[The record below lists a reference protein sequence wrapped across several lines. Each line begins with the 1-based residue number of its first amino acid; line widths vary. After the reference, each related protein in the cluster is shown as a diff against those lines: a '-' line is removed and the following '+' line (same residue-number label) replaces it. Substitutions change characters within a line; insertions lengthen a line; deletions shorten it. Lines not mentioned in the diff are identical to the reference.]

1 MKTQSSNRYIF
12 IDDFLA
18 GELRHWK
25 NQQAENEKL
34 AGDSYVYVY
43 CDTNNKII
51 QHSKGLGEVNAE
63 KILPVC
69 TRIDGRAVFKYLLT
83 NVFKAEGINAH
94 SFRHTHATMLI
105 ENGAI
110 PKGVSRRLGHSNT
123 AITQNLYTHNTRKLQ
138 EDTAEIF
145 EKAVQTNS

>member
-1 MKTQSSNRYIF
+1 M
-12 IDDFLA
+12 
-18 GELRHWK
+18 
-25 NQQAENEKL
+25 ENEKI
-34 AGDSYVYVY
+34 ASDSYVFVY
-43 CDTNNKII
+43 RNSENKII
-51 QHSKGLGEVNAE
+51 QQSKILGKVNAE

-83 NVFKAEGINAH
+83 NVFKDEGINAH

-110 PKGVSRRLGHSNT
+110 PKGVARRLGHSNT
-123 AITQNLYTHNTRKLQ
+123 AITQNLYAHNTRKLQ